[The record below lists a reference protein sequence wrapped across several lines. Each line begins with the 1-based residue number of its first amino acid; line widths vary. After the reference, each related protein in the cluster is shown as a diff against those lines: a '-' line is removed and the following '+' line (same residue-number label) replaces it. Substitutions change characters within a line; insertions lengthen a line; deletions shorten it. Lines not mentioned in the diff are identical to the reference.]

1 MKVLLIELAAAIAAE
16 CAYHYIK
23 RHTGIQAKLNKV
35 FSNRLQE
42 AKANLA
48 K

>member
-1 MKVLLIELAAAIAAE
+1 MKLLLIELAVAVAAE
-16 CAYHYIK
+16 CTYNYIK